1 MAAQGQAEGGEGHQE
16 LGQDTAAGPQQ
27 GVGKKVVSLG
37 TGQEGP
43 QHQGLHGHTGQ
54 AGAAAEEEGENSG
67 QAPALP
73 EDGAGAGLEEDGEA
87 PGAGGQG
94 QHVARHKAGAEQGLE
109 GLDRAGV
116 HGGEVANDGGL
127 DKDLKLVI
135 KYGGWPGFGLVVRY
149 QMCQIGVTLLS
160 KDLLGNIHI

>member
-1 MAAQGQAEGGEGHQE
+1 MVA
-16 LGQDTAAGPQQ
+16 
-27 GVGKKVVSLG
+27 LG

-87 PGAGGQG
+87 PGAAGQG
-94 QHVARHKAGAEQGLE
+94 QHVARHKAGAEQGLD

-116 HGGEVANDGGL
+116 HSGEVADDGGL
-127 DKDLKLVI
+127 HKDLKLDI
-135 KYGGWPGFGLVVRY
+135 KYGGWSSFGLVVRY
-149 QMCQIGVTLLS
+149 QIYHRGVTWLS
-160 KDLLGNIHI
+160 EDLLGNVHI